1 MVVRSDR
8 AGRGLSEWLLDC
20 AFFWTHKDQA
30 RRPVAVL
37 ATLRTTRRK
46 VQMNLARVAASRSRS
61 VQSSDFSRDCVS
73 YATPNGAFPDSSSSP
88 YAWKRTVKERIW
100 ATGDQCT
107 IHAGRL
113 FEALVEFANANG
125 RAWPGI
131 QTLLY
136 KTKIK
141 TERTLRKALK
151 WLVRS
156 GWLRI
161 VPQTWTSLTAIQAAD
176 GKKLPHRTDA
186 GQGPN
191 LYIVLDGHGR
201 EVGSSA
207 PVRPGLAYVS
217 TNMPIPEVP
226 STPSSSSRKT
236 VFRVCRGGPLQTVQG
251 GPPVDLQVDL
261 DHVEISQMKES
272 VERAQR
278 VDTSTPP
285 SSKSR
290 RKNPEPD
297 VDVQDLDAW
306 TVIVEA
312 HVEKTKAMYGLPPL
326 RPDLKRDQR
335 QELGALLNDA
345 AANVRAKLLQRTDTE
360 RELVDVRRELVK
372 RAMDLYFKHD
382 SPYLRRTKYALR
394 DLAREF
400 HARLTEAMQAL
411 LRESDETA
419 PPRRQLHELRPV
431 CVETADKP
439 VEVTE
444 PVKVDPPVKHAADK
458 PLEVEMPTSHVRLV
472 QPPPAPTDGAR
483 EARRIL
489 EMLKALN
496 TSPPGQE
503 LFKRPNMEPAQPVQQ
518 AEHPRA
524 SSDKPTQDMVQHVD
538 ESRAEVE
545 PPPTVDKPAE
555 DRAQPV
561 KRVDPPR
568 TEVEQL
574 RAEVEQLR
582 TQLEHLRA
590 DLERPRASVDKP
602 VENPSQPAQQAERP
616 RAKVA
621 RPRASADKPA
631 VEPVREA
638 FEHIHF
644 VAEQLERKP
653 YVDKP
658 TCTLQ
663 QEPPFV
669 RLFGPPGAPRWG
681 AIGPRPVKVRR
692 FRRHLPDVR
701 ESEEEQGVG
710 STSKR

>member
-1 MVVRSDR
+1 
-8 AGRGLSEWLLDC
+8 
-20 AFFWTHKDQA
+20 
-30 RRPVAVL
+30 
-37 ATLRTTRRK
+37 
-46 VQMNLARVAASRSRS
+46 MNLARVAASRSRS
-61 VQSSDFSRDCVS
+61 VES
-73 YATPNGAFPDSSSSP
+73 GAFLAESVVHATKSEGFLRPSSSP
-88 YAWKRTVKERIW
+88 QAWK
-100 ATGDQCT
+100 
-107 IHAGRL
+107 
-113 FEALVEFANANG
+113 FALVQRIKSDGPSNVQARHTLRTLIDLADEKG
-125 RAWPGI
+125 LAWPGI
-131 QTLLY
+131 KRLL
-136 KTKIK
+136 KDTAIK

-151 WLVRS
+151 WLVRG

-226 STPSSSSRKT
+226 STSPSSSSSKT
-236 VFRVCRGGPLQTVQG
+236 VSPVCRGGPLQIEQG
-251 GPPVDLQVDL
+251 GPPANLHVDL
-261 DHVEISQMKES
+261 DHVEIFQMKES

-326 RPDLKRDQR
+326 RPDLRRDQR

-382 SPYLRRTKYALR
+382 SPYLRRTKYTLR

-411 LRESDETA
+411 LRESDEAA

-439 VEVTE
+439 VKVVE
-444 PVKVDPPVKHAADK
+444 PAKVDPPVKHVEDK
-458 PLEVEMPTSHVRLV
+458 PVEVDMPTSHVRLV

-503 LFKRPNMEPAQPVQQ
+503 LFKRPNMEPSQPVQQ
-518 AEHPRA
+518 AEQPRA
-524 SSDKPTQDMVQHVD
+524 DADNPSQDLVQHVD
-538 ESRAEVE
+538 ESRAEVAS
-545 PPPTVDKPAE
+545 PPTVDKPAE

-590 DLERPRASVDKP
+590 DLERPRASVDKL

-616 RAKVA
+616 RAKLA
-621 RPRASADKPA
+621 HPRASSDKPA

-638 FEHIHF
+638 FEQLHF
-644 VAEQLERKP
+644 VVEQLERKP

-663 QEPPFV
+663 QDPPLV

-692 FRRHLPDVR
+692 FRRHLLDER

-710 STSKR
+710 STPKW